1 MTSGLSTAN
10 GNITTNTNNISSLQ
24 SGLLTANTNITTNTN
39 NISTLTSG
47 LSTAN
52 TNITTLQ
59 GNVTTL
65 DTNKVNK
72 SDVFTRALNDKSDVN
87 VATTGYGGS
96 LMH

>member
-1 MTSGLSTAN
+1 
-10 GNITTNTNNISSLQ
+10 
-24 SGLLTANTNITTNTN
+24 
-39 NISTLTSG
+39 LTSG